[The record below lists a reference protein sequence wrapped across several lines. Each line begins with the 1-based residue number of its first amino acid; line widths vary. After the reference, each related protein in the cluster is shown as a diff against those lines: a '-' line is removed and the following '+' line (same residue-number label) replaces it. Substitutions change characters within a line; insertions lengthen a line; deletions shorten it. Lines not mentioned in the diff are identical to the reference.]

1 MTIFTPTFKITIAGT
16 EYTNEVLN
24 NATITAGRND
34 LFEATQPSY
43 CNLELLNLSGTS
55 PAINL
60 LDVVTIQVKDT
71 SLAWVDL
78 FTGEVSS
85 VQNSLAG
92 AGANDQYANT
102 VQVQAQG
109 NLALLVKRYAG
120 TIAYPQEFDGQRI
133 QRILEET
140 LYSAW
145 EDLSGTLTWDDI
157 DPAVTWA
164 NYGVQGIDVIDNGR
178 YEVLARDASIAPAY
192 ELTDVTSQTG
202 LGYLYETGNGNI
214 GYAGAE
220 RRSLNY
226 GTNTIALDADI
237 LSSDGLVTRLQTTD
251 IINSVVVQWGDPQA
265 EEAAENDTSI
275 NNYGLLQNVISTI
288 LAEEL
293 DAQEQAVRLVELR
306 GTPKVSLDS
315 VSVNLSN
322 SNITDAVRDNLLGV
336 SMDSLVAIT
345 NLPTGIISSGVFEGF
360 VEGWIFTLGQK
371 TLDLQLTI
379 SNSVYSTLDVQ
390 WEDYNPVTQWQNLP
404 NDLTWL
410 DVA

>member
-16 EYTNEVLN
+16 EYTNEILN

-60 LDVVTIQVKDT
+60 LDVVSIQVQDT

-85 VQNSLAG
+85 VQSSLAG

-120 TIAYPQEFDGQRI
+120 TVAYPQEFDGQRI
-133 QRILEET
+133 ERILEET
-140 LYSAW
+140 LYNAW
-145 EDLSGTLTWDDI
+145 EDLSGTLTWNDV

-178 YEVLARDASIAPAY
+178 YEVLARTASITPAY
-192 ELTDVTSQTG
+192 ELTDTTSQTG

-214 GYAGAE
+214 GYADAE

-237 LSSDGLVTRLQTTD
+237 LSSEGLVTRLQTAD
-251 IINSVVVQWGDPQA
+251 IINSVVVQYNDPIA

-275 NNYGLLQNVISTI
+275 NTYGLLQNIILTI
-288 LAEEL
+288 LAEQL

-306 GTPKVSLDS
+306 GNPKISLDS

-322 SNITDAVRDNLLGV
+322 SNISDEVRDALLGV
-336 SMDSLVAIT
+336 SMDSLIAIT

-360 VEGWIFTLGQK
+360 CEGWIFTLGK
-371 TLDLQLTI
+371 NTLDLQMTI
-379 SNSVYSTLDVQ
+379 SNSVYSSLDIQ